1 MFTFVVSLFLSA
13 ANVNASA
20 PKPAQSCEWIGPRID
35 GISVQICS
43 GTVVAMRDASGYVL
57 SMSEGK

>member
-1 MFTFVVSLFLSA
+1 MFTFIFSMFLSA

-20 PKPAQSCEWIGPRID
+20 PKQSCEWFGPRID
-35 GISVQICS
+35 GISVQVCN

>member
-1 MFTFVVSLFLSA
+1 MFTMIAAFIFA

-20 PKPAQSCEWIGPRID
+20 PKSSCEWVGPRID
-35 GISVQICS
+35 GISVLICDGS
-43 GTVVAMRDASGYVL
+43 VKAMRDSSGYVL